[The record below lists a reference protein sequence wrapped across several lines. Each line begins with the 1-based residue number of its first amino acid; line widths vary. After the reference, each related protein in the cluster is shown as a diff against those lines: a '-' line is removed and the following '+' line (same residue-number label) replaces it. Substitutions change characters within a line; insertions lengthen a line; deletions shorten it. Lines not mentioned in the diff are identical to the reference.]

1 MRGNGLSCRT
11 YFISKNSW
19 DALCLRDQ
27 ICFSDRVKFRP
38 KAEGLASVSA
48 DRLEPHRDSIPSAG
62 WASRPTHRTACSSL
76 RASVTFPV
84 TPINPQ
90 DDCRGEVRP
99 RTCLLFHASTFLE
112 LHSPKIRSRLGHQV
126 FLSNLLPSTQLR
138 GSKVQKLPLSSCW

>member
-1 MRGNGLSCRT
+1 MRGNGLSCRILT
-11 YFISKNSW
+11 SKNSW
-19 DALCLRDQ
+19 DTLCLRDQ
-27 ICFSDRVKFRP
+27 ICFSDRLKFRP
-38 KAEGLASVSA
+38 KAEGLASISA
-48 DRLEPHRDSIPSAG
+48 DRLEPHRDSSPPQAG
-62 WASRPTHRTACSSL
+62 PPTHRTACSFL

-84 TPINPQ
+84 APINPQ
-90 DDCRGEVRP
+90 DDCRGEVCP